1 MGVGLFISYV
11 THISFQFNIYIY
23 IYYKKDGTAINMW
36 TLPDSRRLAYIEKQN
51 SFVDYGVVNVCLKA
65 IATHP
70 SNVEDNLADEVYNS

>member
-1 MGVGLFISYV
+1 
-11 THISFQFNIYIY
+11 
-23 IYYKKDGTAINMW
+23 MW

-70 SNVEDNLADEVYNS
+70 SNVEDNLADEVYNSKYKN